1 MIISLRNE
9 SFAWR
14 ISGNQRILASWGAS
28 RKADTRNFVC
38 GRGSSHL
45 RQSLAE
51 PNDFISP
58 FILPFISPTLSICF
72 THISWQAIKSPD
84 SLQLSIIMTGTLS
97 AGKRFSTD
105 KSLNSNDLSGK
116 HGGFPDKS
124 GNSRHCQCSDK
135 GLVPICRKCT

>member
-1 MIISLRNE
+1 MLDYQCVTERAVASSRRRN
-9 SFAWR
+9 S
-14 ISGNQRILASWGAS
+14 S

-38 GRGSSHL
+38 GRGSSRL

-58 FILPFISPTLSICF
+58 FILPFISPFISPTLSICF
-72 THISWQAIKSPD
+72 THIFWQAIKSPD

-97 AGKRFSTD
+97 VRKRFSMD
-105 KSLNSNDLSGK
+105 KSLNSNNLSGK

-135 GLVPICRKCT
+135 GLIPICRKCT